1 MPRYFFNTHIGEETI
16 RDDEGEDLRDPD
28 QAWEVAKAMIEEL
41 LEDEGSHPSL
51 LTASIVVTDAD
62 GDVVLEFPF
71 SEALA
76 THPEVSTTRH

>member
-1 MPRYFFNTHIGEETI
+1 MPRYFFNTHIGNETI
-16 RDDEGEDLRDPD
+16 RDEEGEELRDAD

-51 LTASIVVTDAD
+51 LSASIVVIDED

-71 SEALA
+71 SEALIGGPA
-76 THPEVSTTRH
+76 VSQTRH

>member
-1 MPRYFFNTHIGEETI
+1 MPRYYFNTHIGNETI
-16 RDDEGEDLRDPD
+16 RDEEGEELRDAD

-51 LTASIVVTDAD
+51 LTASIVVLDED

-71 SEALA
+71 SEALV
-76 THPEVSTTRH
+76 TNPQVSSTRH